1 MLLLWGLC
9 FCNQSRGR
17 VESGEREKRKRKRK
31 GNGGGRMGQ
40 VTIALNAIPPWYVPA
55 KRNNMCHFEDV
66 HTCIFFKTRYR
77 SKLCFTVHVP
87 NSQFH
92 PTKYTAPKPTIS
104 PASIQFRCALYYFFL
119 KTLKILKIHLVYYN
133 FTSKP
138 VLWLCNLNQTNYI
151 CFLARGMVCCRFASR
166 GRQAV
171 HGRVRVTYEY
181 QHSPHTRHQQQQY
194 RPSWPFSSVPYPWPL
209 ALRRGPCY
217 GLVDATRWC
226 GAPSYLLLDETVVQH
241 QQQTK
246 QKRMN
251 KLVAGVKHK
260 SKRGEW
266 RICGNIFKRFVTSR
280 SKIVR
285 CWGQIGSFHWAD

>member
-1 MLLLWGLC
+1 
-9 FCNQSRGR
+9 
-17 VESGEREKRKRKRK
+17 
-31 GNGGGRMGQ
+31 MGQ

-77 SKLCFTVHVP
+77 SKLCFTFHCSR
-87 NSQFH
+87 SQFPIPPYKVH
-92 PTKYTAPKPTIS
+92 RSQTNDFPCFNTIQMCL
-104 PASIQFRCALYYFFL
+104 ILFLL
-119 KTLKILKIHLVYYN
+119 KTLKISFKIHLVYYN